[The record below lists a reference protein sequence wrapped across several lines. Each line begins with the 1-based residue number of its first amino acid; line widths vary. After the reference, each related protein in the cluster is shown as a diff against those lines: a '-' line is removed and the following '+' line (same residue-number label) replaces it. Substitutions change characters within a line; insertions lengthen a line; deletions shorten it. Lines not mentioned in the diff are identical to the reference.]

1 MEKSQL
7 DIINLKQKLAR
18 ELRMNPYGQSIEPSL
33 IVFLAVLVRFG
44 YTQNIKEIDGK
55 TKEWIDSAVSNK
67 SGAHP
72 EIITEIYKCFELS
85 FNSMSEPTLFDL
97 IVELKA
103 ILNLSDE
110 EFRKQIEELV
120 KIATDDLAR
129 MPHNFD
135 LPEGLANLMYG
146 IANVDSHQKIEIYNP
161 FSSTGDL
168 LIGYNG
174 NVNITAKEQ
183 NNINWAISMLRFL
196 AAGNIENANILNED
210 PIGNWNF
217 KDNKYDLI
225 LSVPPFGLKI
235 GERQTTGKFGYFR
248 SIEHFIVER
257 GIESLKQEG
266 RLIITIP
273 QGFLFNSDNYS
284 RQLKQFLVDQNYL
297 EAVINLPKGI
307 FSYTNILTTVLVIK
321 KSNKPKQVKFIDGTS
336 FIKKIGK
343 LSTVDY
349 LNILRVYGENETSKN
364 QKIATSDEIAVND
377 YNLTVSRYV
386 TEAVEGTLLKELV
399 STYKGERTFLPS
411 IGKVIKIKD
420 LKTDIADFTLDLNV
434 IESSETTNRHR
445 QINQSCV
452 LIAARFK
459 SCKPT
464 YFHYQGEPIYIDN
477 NVFAIIPNEEKLRI
491 DYFIYLLHTSKVVS
505 QIESLQSGA
514 VTPFISVHDFQR
526 VKVDLPN
533 YNDQNKNFEE
543 QDRIVKEAIANNL
556 DKLSLSNSLINEIEQ
571 NRLKYNEELREKQ
584 HCIRQHLKN
593 VVDSISVINSFMAKQ
608 NGTISKDDVINPNRN
623 VTVAQR
629 FEAMSNSIRSLSLE
643 IDNLTND
650 ELYDKQEQLGIRDLL
665 SECIL
670 EFGDTKGF
678 LIQENID
685 ELTLVEFGDTNP
697 KIVVSKRSFKELFNN
712 ILMNA
717 SIHGFVESKDY
728 TIKINVT
735 IEDEKLKLSFLN
747 NGKPFAEGMSKQL
760 GVKGKKAG
768 INSGSGIGV
777 WKVFEIAKHYN
788 FDCKV
793 IDMPEDEYP
802 VGWDFKFTLID
813 KN

>member
-1 MEKSQL
+1 MNKSQL

-18 ELRMNPYGQSIEPSL
+18 ELRMDPYGQSIEPSL

-55 TKEWIDSAVSNK
+55 TKEWIYTAVSNK

-72 EIITEIYKCFELS
+72 EIITEIYKCFESS
-85 FNSMSEPTLFDL
+85 FNSISEQTLFDF
-97 IVELKA
+97 IVGLKV
-103 ILNLSDE
+103 IQPLSNE
-110 EFRKQIEELV
+110 QFCLHIEALV

-129 MPHNFD
+129 TPHSFD
-135 LPEGLANLMYG
+135 LPDGLANLMYG
-146 IANVDSHQKIEIYNP
+146 IANLGSNEKIDIYNP
-161 FSSTGDL
+161 FSSIGDL
-168 LIGYNG
+168 LVNSYN
-174 NVNITAKEQ
+174 NANFIAQEYDK
-183 NNINWAISMLRFL
+183 INWAVSVLRIL
-196 AAGNIENANILNED
+196 ASGDSANANILNED
-210 PIGNWNF
+210 PIGNWSANA
-217 KDNKYDLI
+217 KKYDLI

-307 FSYTNILTTVLVIK
+307 FSFTNILTTVLVIH
-321 KSNKPKQVKFIDGTS
+321 KSNKPKKVKFIDGTS
-336 FIKKIGK
+336 FIKKVGK
-343 LSTVDY
+343 LNTVDY

-364 QKIATSDEIAVND
+364 QKIATSDEIAGND
-377 YNLTVSRYV
+377 YNLTVNRYV
-386 TEAVEGTLLKELV
+386 AEAVEGTLLKELV
-399 STYKGERTFLPS
+399 STYKGERNFLPR

-445 QINQSCV
+445 QINHSCV

-464 YFHYQGEPIYIDN
+464 YFHYQGEAIYIDN

-514 VTPFISVHDFQR
+514 VTPFISVHDFQK

-533 YNDQNKNFEE
+533 YNEQNKNFEE
-543 QDRIVKEAIANNL
+543 QDKIVKEAIANNL

-608 NGTISKDDVINPNRN
+608 NGTISNDDVINPNRN

-650 ELYDKQEQLGIRDLL
+650 ELYDNQEQLGIRDLL
-665 SECIL
+665 AECIL

-678 LIQENID
+678 SIQENID
-685 ELTLVEFGDTNP
+685 ELTLEEFGDTNP
-697 KIVVSKRSFKELFNN
+697 KIAVSKRSFKELFNN

-717 SIHGFVESKDY
+717 STHGFVESKDY